1 MVIFIKYSYEEA
13 MKEYTNKWNL
23 LFDDLPDDIKEY
35 IYDNFLDR
43 KCLMFLN
50 KENYK
55 KYHHQLINYIPAH
68 HYMYYVKDITENNMG
83 FVFTHLLDE
92 MFKTW
97 MKMKNI
103 SYNQKVY
110 KNFISLIVNEFCK
123 YNDNDTIVQIINNK
137 FNSLNKN
144 MRCFI

>member
-68 HYMYYVKDITENNMG
+68 HYMYYVKDITENILNI
-83 FVFTHLLDE
+83 
-92 MFKTW
+92 KTNDL
-97 MKMKNI
+97 KNI
-103 SYNQKVY
+103 FF
-110 KNFISLIVNEFCK
+110 FIVTSFKLIK
-123 YNDNDTIVQIINNK
+123 TLHTI
-137 FNSLNKN
+137 
-144 MRCFI
+144 